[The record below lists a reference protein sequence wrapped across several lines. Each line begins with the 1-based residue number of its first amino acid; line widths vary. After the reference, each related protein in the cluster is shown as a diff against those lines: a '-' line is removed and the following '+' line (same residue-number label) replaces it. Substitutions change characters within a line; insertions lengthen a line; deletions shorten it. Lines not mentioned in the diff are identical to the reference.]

1 MLYQP
6 RCIVAFDAQ
15 QKHNISS
22 FRNFASVILKFFEK
36 FVGFQGKLRKIKG
49 KNRGWTGVLVVGQV
63 RQVGQVGQ
71 VNWYA
76 MCQSPTIKPAGLL
89 ARKHRR
95 LAYWSTRSR
104 TGRTCRTSRTGGLVC
119 RVPIANKKNSR
130 VARAE
135 NTADWQKNRRQ
146 AEKKKNYH
154 SPAGRTARRQAQ
166 QPTTSFSKPRCSSR
180 RMYRAARS
188 TSNQG
193 GGEGVDSRPQ
203 PNRRPPI

>member
-1 MLYQP
+1 MNFQGLHRTIQFSISSLALGKRQKHNISQIFAFANRFLKFFRFFFKTGSFKISRSAKFSVLYQP

-95 LAYWSTRSR
+95 LAYWSTRGR
-104 TGRTCRTSRTGGLVC
+104 TCRTCRTSRTGWLVC
-119 RVPIANKKNSR
+119 RVPLDNNKTSR
-130 VARAE
+130 FARAE
-135 NTADWQKNRRQ
+135 NTVNR
-146 AEKKKNYH
+146 
-154 SPAGRTARRQAQ
+154 
-166 QPTTSFSKPRCSSR
+166 
-180 RMYRAARS
+180 
-188 TSNQG
+188 
-193 GGEGVDSRPQ
+193 
-203 PNRRPPI
+203 